1 MALLHRLFFKKFKK
15 SGVPS
20 TYLMMVFL
28 FKKLSTLGNFNLGK
42 THLLP
47 KKLQKSTYFLKSIG
61 AKRSLPIEEKILKT
75 LKSRLLSQ
83 NSTNLTI
90 LNPLCNNP

>member
-47 KKLQKSTYFLKSIG
+47 KKLQKSTYFLKSNG
-61 AKRSLPIEEKILKT
+61 AKRSLPIEEKILE
-75 LKSRLLSQ
+75 
-83 NSTNLTI
+83 NVEE
-90 LNPLCNNP
+90 